1 MKNIVIRSIAVCA
14 CVLAFT
20 FAASAQDAKKSGDSP
35 GVTVLKGT
43 GKAAVI
49 VVGSAGKI
57 VWGTTKFTAKH
68 MAKPILLKAAPR
80 VATFVLK
87 KSAKHLLPMAIKIA
101 AL

>member
-1 MKNIVIRSIAVCA
+1 MVVCA
-14 CVLAFT
+14 CALAFT
-20 FAASAQDAKKSGDSP
+20 FAASAQDAKKSGDSA

-43 GKAAVI
+43 GKTAVI

-68 MAKPILLKAAPR
+68 MAKPLLLKAAPR
-80 VATFVLK
+80 VSKLVLK
-87 KSAKHLLPMAIKIA
+87 KSAKHLLPMAIKVA